1 MNRSFCPENL
11 RVETK
16 DLNSTPDKYALTP
29 ELLTTHKCSQFEQSL
44 QVKEKIESSNNSDA
58 LQLKFRNTKS
68 AKSIPTENED
78 QKDIFKLFEEPSN
91 KENIISM
98 NQNTQKLADAN
109 NLGKNFVP
117 EKTSKFKPMN
127 DELKNQEEQNEGR
140 TFEHNDDEHLGEYY
154 KNAFNNSDLEIKD
167 TDPQHLQKTRLLN
180 QNEGQNDIT
189 ADNTVGQQAVNDVHL
204 TIRDE
209 FSNNTNINYGSET
222 VNPQQISSTAM
233 AQDLMNLEEIPNN
246 QESQV
251 NKTYYGLFKNYG
263 LSLLVYGLFLGL
275 DQQLYSYHLIF
286 YLSWVFEVALIFKVS
301 FSLKC
306 RELRTLSSKRN
317 IVFILEILSIAF
329 YQGLGILK
337 LQRIRKPL
345 SLGLIPG
352 FIVTILNCCL
362 SEWNSPQNS
371 RKLSTTLRVLLWIQL
386 AFVSLKAD
394 NFLSISWQGVFW
406 VTWSVLAVIQFY
418 CFGLLLI
425 FTFFFC
431 MEATNVARSY
441 QLAGLLWV
449 LVGFS
454 GYSGTIFGLVY
465 GFCNKMEID
474 NDKNWIHWALVGGI
488 CHIVVLALFTFYL
501 RVKIKDFI
509 KHVMQSDSRAAE
521 ENVPE
526 IEFKK
531 DNEDLP
537 PYIVMFTPSYFST
550 FGQSLKVKDEAK
562 LTDIKRKISLIKQS
576 QYRKY
581 NSKVEHKPLE
591 MKGLASI
598 KLIKELAAKQ
608 NNFEDPLSDMVDQ
621 YKNDLDNSG
630 DNNNQNNNDGIHVKR
645 SRSNEPIDSSS
656 KNYKVLSPTNKN
668 RRNEK
673 LNNNGQVGIVS
684 VKNFEAANEKI
695 TNPLLRMLNNN
706 EECLSARHVRKPG
719 ENLSSNPDVQ
729 CDKLCFTNDDVNLAK
744 QMGYNDLL
752 TQAKSPDRRG
762 KWEDSEK
769 DYNDDQACMIC
780 FDDFPDAVIMNCG
793 HGGICYKCALE
804 SWKKSKECFMCR
816 GKIERVLHIDTSHMG
831 VLNIRRVLSA
841 TKIARDESRNIMFGA
856 PASFNDIN

>member
-1 MNRSFCPENL
+1 MNRSFCLENL

-16 DLNSTPDKYALTP
+16 NFNSTPEKYSLTP
-29 ELLTTHKCSQFEQSL
+29 ELLRTHKSSRLEHSSQ
-44 QVKEKIESSNNSDA
+44 VDKKIKSSNISDK
-58 LQLKFRNTKS
+58 LQTKS
-68 AKSIPTENED
+68 RNPKPTKPIPTENEG
-78 QKDIFKLFEEPSN
+78 QEDIFKLFEIPSLN
-91 KENIISM
+91 KENIIPIS
-98 NQNTQKLADAN
+98 QNIQKLADAN
-109 NLGKNFVP
+109 NPGKNFIP
-117 EKTSKFKPMN
+117 EKLSKFRLMN
-127 DELKNQEEQNEGR
+127 DELTSQEEQNEGR
-140 TFEHNDDEHLGEYY
+140 TFQHDDDEYLGEYY
-154 KNAFNNSDLEIKD
+154 KNDLNHSTLKIKD
-167 TDPQHLQKTRLLN
+167 MNTKNLQKARLLN
-180 QNEGQNDIT
+180 QTEGQNDIT
-189 ADNTVGQQAVNDVHL
+189 TSPAVELQAVNDVQL

-209 FSNNTNINYGSET
+209 SRNNTNIDFGSET
-222 VNPQQISSTAM
+222 VNPQQMGSTAIT
-233 AQDLMNLEEIPNN
+233 QDLMNLEEIPTT
-246 QESQV
+246 QESRV
-251 NKTYYGLFKNYG
+251 NKTYSGLFKNYG
-263 LSLLVYGLFLGL
+263 LTLLVYGLFLGL
-275 DQQLYSYHLIF
+275 DQQIYSYHLIF
-286 YLSWVFEVALIFKVS
+286 YLFWIFEFALIFKVS
-301 FSLKC
+301 FRLKC
-306 RELRTLSSKRN
+306 QELRTLSSKRN

-362 SEWNSPQNS
+362 SKWNSPQNS
-371 RKLSTTLRVLLWIQL
+371 KKLTTTLRVLLWIQL

-406 VTWSVLAVIQFY
+406 VTWLCLAVIQFY

-425 FTFFFC
+425 FTFFLC
-431 MEATNVARSY
+431 IEATNVARSY

-488 CHIVVLALFTFYL
+488 CHIVVLALFTFCM
-501 RVKIKDFI
+501 RAKIKEFI
-509 KHVMQSDSRAAE
+509 KHVMQSDSRAVE

-526 IEFKK
+526 IKFKK

-550 FGQSLKVKDEAK
+550 FSQSLKVKDEAK
-562 LTDIKRKISLIKQS
+562 LTDIKKKISLIKQS

-581 NSKVEHKPLE
+581 NTKVQHKPLDV
-591 MKGLASI
+591 KALTSL
-598 KLIKELAAKQ
+598 KLIKELAAKE
-608 NNFEDPLSDMVDQ
+608 NNFEDPLSDMADQ
-621 YKNDLDNSG
+621 KH
-630 DNNNQNNNDGIHVKR
+630 NNDDIHLKR
-645 SRSNEPIDSSS
+645 SRSNDFIDPSS
-656 KNYKVLSPTNKN
+656 KTSKVFSPVNKN
-668 RRNEK
+668 GHKEK
-673 LNNNGQVGIVS
+673 PNSKVESGVVS
-684 VKNFEAANEKI
+684 VRNFEAANEKI

-706 EECLSARHVRKPG
+706 EECLSARYVRKPG
-719 ENLSSNPDVQ
+719 ENLSSNPDLQ
-729 CDKLCFTNDDVNLAK
+729 CDNLCFTNDDVNLAK
-744 QMGYNDLL
+744 QVGYNDLL
-752 TQAKSPDRRG
+752 THAKSPDRSG

-841 TKIARDESRNIMFGA
+841 TKIAIDESRNMMFGV